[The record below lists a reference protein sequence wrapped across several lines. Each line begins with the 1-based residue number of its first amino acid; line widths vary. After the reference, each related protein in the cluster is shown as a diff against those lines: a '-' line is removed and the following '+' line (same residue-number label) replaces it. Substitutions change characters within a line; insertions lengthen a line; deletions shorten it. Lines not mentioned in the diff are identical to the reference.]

1 LVYGKEGNMNE
12 TLAKTALLII
22 DVQSEL
28 FQKSTPIYRAK
39 VLLENIQALT
49 ERAHQAGVPVIY
61 IQHSSNAFLI
71 KGSEGWQIHPQLKP
85 LEGEKIIHKCHP
97 SAFKETE
104 LKEHLDTK
112 GIQMLVIAGL
122 VTHGC
127 VKATSLDA
135 LKHGYQV
142 VLVSD
147 AHSSYSKD
155 AAKLITEWNAKIG
168 KAGAVLQE
176 TEAVAF

>member
-1 LVYGKEGNMNE
+1 MNE

-39 VLLENIQALT
+39 VLLENIQALI
-49 ERAHQAGVPVIY
+49 ECAHQAGIPIIY

-71 KGSEGWQIHPQLKP
+71 KGSAGWQIHPQLKP
-85 LEGEKIIHKCHP
+85 LKGEQIIHKRHP
-97 SAFKETE
+97 SAFEETG
-104 LKEHLDTK
+104 LKELLDSK
-112 GIQMLVIAGL
+112 GIQKLVIAGL

-135 LKHGYQV
+135 LKRGYQV

-155 AAKLITEWNAKIG
+155 AAKLITEWNEKIG

-176 TEAVAF
+176 TGAVAF

>member
-1 LVYGKEGNMNE
+1 MNV
-12 TLAKTALLII
+12 TPTKTALLII

-28 FQKSTPIYRAK
+28 FKKSTPIYRAK
-39 VLLENIQALT
+39 ELLKNLQTLADQAHLANI
-49 ERAHQAGVPVIY
+49 PVIY
-61 IQHSSNAFLI
+61 VQHSSNAFLI

-85 LEGEKIIHKCHP
+85 LEGEEIIHKRHP
-97 SAFKETE
+97 SAFKETG
-104 LKEHLDTK
+104 LKELLDSK
-112 GIQMLVIAGL
+112 GIQKLAIAGL

-155 AAKLITEWNAKIG
+155 AAKLISEWNEKIR

-176 TEAVAF
+176 TGAVVF

>member
-1 LVYGKEGNMNE
+1 MNE
-12 TLAKTALLII
+12 TPTKTALLII

-28 FQKSTPIYRAK
+28 FKKSTPIYRAK
-39 VLLENIQALT
+39 VLLENIQVLT
-49 ERAHQAGVPVIY
+49 ERSHQAGIPVIY
-61 IQHSSNAFLI
+61 VQHSSNAFLI
-71 KGSEGWQIHPQLKP
+71 QGSEGWQIHAQLKP
-85 LEGEKIIHKCHP
+85 LEGDEILHKRHP
-97 SAFKETE
+97 SAFKETS
-104 LKEHLDTK
+104 LKELLDSK
-112 GIQMLVIAGL
+112 GTEKLVIAGL

-155 AAKLITEWNAKIG
+155 AAKLITEWNEKIG

-176 TEAVAF
+176 TGMVAF

>member
-1 LVYGKEGNMNE
+1 MNE
-12 TLAKTALLII
+12 SLAKTALLII
-22 DVQSEL
+22 DVQNEL
-28 FQKSTPIYRAK
+28 FKKSTPIYRAK

-85 LEGEKIIHKCHP
+85 LEGEQIIHKRHP

-104 LKEHLDTK
+104 LKELLDTK
-112 GIQMLVIAGL
+112 GIQKLVIAGL

-155 AAKLITEWNAKIG
+155 AAKLITEWNEKIG

-176 TEAVAF
+176 TEAVTF